1 MTTQWDTCGA
11 TRAVDCC
18 AWRVKRASRWSWA
31 LTRCPRSSRR
41 RWRCGWRSDCAR
53 VAESRRRGSS
63 GCRAPS
69 TARSS
74 GSSASVPC
82 RFGSSR
88 SPSASASSW
97 SRDGRSRPLGR
108 VRRGAR
114 RHARSTQRSP
124 DRPNWSHGP
133 PSMDEPAEALR
144 RHGGRAAW
152 RGGRGAS
159 MRHLV
164 SMLVRFSLVGLMKTA
179 LDFATFNL
187 VLWLAGVE
195 GFVVVLLANTAGFA
209 VSVASSFVLNARYTF
224 RVATVPGGFRR
235 YVLISVIG
243 LVIYNGSLA
252 IILVIAD
259 PEGTLALNAAK
270 VGALAASMGW
280 NFLGY
285 WRFVFRPPARERT

>member
-1 MTTQWDTCGA
+1 
-11 TRAVDCC
+11 
-18 AWRVKRASRWSWA
+18 
-31 LTRCPRSSRR
+31 
-41 RWRCGWRSDCAR
+41 
-53 VAESRRRGSS
+53 
-63 GCRAPS
+63 
-69 TARSS
+69 
-74 GSSASVPC
+74 
-82 RFGSSR
+82 
-88 SPSASASSW
+88 
-97 SRDGRSRPLGR
+97 
-108 VRRGAR
+108 
-114 RHARSTQRSP
+114 
-124 DRPNWSHGP
+124 
-133 PSMDEPAEALR
+133 
-144 RHGGRAAW
+144 
-152 RGGRGAS
+152 